1 MSIILDPQSLIL
13 YETPPEWPTVP
24 RELIEKLIP
33 VETYKTVDQW
43 NRVHTFRT
51 PPMHTPEQKAMLE
64 RIALSRHFLVKLHE
78 TARCG
83 RCGGKHG
90 YVTSGCIELPFN
102 GLTDITRAIVGKPW
116 QDFGLSKVERREID
130 PGTSV
135 KVPWHTVT
143 IGDIVPITEIKARAL
158 KQQIR
163 MKGIPIP

>member
-1 MSIILDPQSLIL
+1 MPYELDPQSLIL

-33 VETYKTVDQW
+33 VQTYSVIDQW
-43 NRVHTFRT
+43 GKSHTFRT
-51 PPMHTPEQKAMLE
+51 PPMHTPEQKAMLD
-64 RIALSRHFLVKLHE
+64 RIAASRHFLIRLDDA
-78 TARCG
+78 ARCL
-83 RCGGKHG
+83 RCNRNHG
-90 YVTSGCIELPFN
+90 YVTAGCVELPFN

-116 QDFGLSKVERREID
+116 EDFGLTKAERREID
-130 PGTSV
+130 PGTSI

-158 KQQIR
+158 KERIR